1 MTSRGCLLLQSPQ
14 EWHFLE
20 QSAQWLNTGVTC
32 SLFKLRRSSVLSLE
46 AKSQLSGKI
55 RGKLFYK
62 KKLFLSFWMSRKC
75 QLNYDPRTYLL
86 CREGNAAEGNVNPD
100 IAPLSTLYPP
110 SCNLKLYLQNRF
122 CFYASALSVRE
133 GSIYFS
139 SKRTSP
145 LVWTPSHPHS
155 LYWTNL
161 DSNSHSILHLII
173 KGIF

>member
-1 MTSRGCLLLQSPQ
+1 M
-14 EWHFLE
+14 
-20 QSAQWLNTGVTC
+20 
-32 SLFKLRRSSVLSLE
+32 
-46 AKSQLSGKI
+46 GKI

-62 KKLFLSFWMSRKC
+62 KKLFLSFCMSRKC

-139 SKRTSP
+139 SKWTSP

-161 DSNSHSILHLII
+161 DSNSHSICTWLLKDYFNNSFIHEFMDSRDPPIDYSSKI
-173 KGIF
+173 HRGESNGPFP